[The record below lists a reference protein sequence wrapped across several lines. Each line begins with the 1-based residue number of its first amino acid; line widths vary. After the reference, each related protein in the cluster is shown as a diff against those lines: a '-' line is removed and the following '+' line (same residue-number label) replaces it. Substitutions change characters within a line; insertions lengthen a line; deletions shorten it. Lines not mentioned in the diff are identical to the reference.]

1 MERGEVEAGEARA
14 GESVLAAG
22 ESASGP
28 AESAPGAGEGAGESA
43 SGPAESASGPAESA
57 PGAGEG
63 AGPLVVGEV
72 TEVPGAA
79 RRRQVAR
86 IAVVAAVAV
95 GLVVAYRT
103 GLFELFG
110 EPRRVKQ
117 ALVELGPWGYVAF
130 VGAYAA
136 LQPFGVPGT
145 VFILAAPL
153 IWPWPVA
160 FALSMAGTM
169 AASVVG
175 FSFARFVAR
184 DWVSKRVP
192 ARFKRYEEALEKRG
206 FATVL
211 TLRFVFWMPPMLHVF
226 FGVSRVPFWTHF
238 WGSFFGYLVPLL
250 ATAYFGERVF
260 DAMRD
265 APAEVWGGVAAGML
279 VVGAGVWLV
288 RRRRRT
294 VQ

>member
-192 ARFKRYEEALEKRG
+192 ARFKKYEEALEKGGLRRCSRCGSCSGCRRCCTCSSGFRG
-206 FATVL
+206 CLSGRTSGG
-211 TLRFVFWMPPMLHVF
+211 RSSGIWCRC
-226 FGVSRVPFWTHF
+226 SRLPISES
-238 WGSFFGYLVPLL
+238 GCS
-250 ATAYFGERVF
+250 
-260 DAMRD
+260 MRCGTR
-265 APAEVWGGVAAGML
+265 PRRSGGVAAGML

-288 RRRRRT
+288 RRRRRAAE
-294 VQ
+294 